1 MALKIADVHI
11 TELAV
16 DRAKT
21 LRASEG
27 RPDDWGIRVAVRG
40 GGCSGFMYDT
50 AFCAPGGEEGD
61 RVVRADGLDLY
72 IDRKSYLF
80 LIGLE
85 VDWEETFMKTGFV
98 FRNPNVSAACGCGE
112 SVAF

>member
-1 MALKIADVHI
+1 MFQVS
-11 TELAV
+11 V
-16 DRAKT
+16 
-21 LRASEG
+21 
-27 RPDDWGIRVAVRG
+27 
-40 GGCSGFMYDT
+40 SG
-50 AFCAPGGEEGD
+50 
-61 RVVRADGLDLY
+61 LY